1 MKSNS
6 ELSIFL
12 VDDDPFFVALCE
24 EYLRNCGYSK
34 ITRFGSGAEF
44 LKCLEQQADLIFLDY
59 NMGSLNGIETLKKIK
74 RFNPNSLVV
83 FISGQEEIA
92 VAVNALKYGAFDY
105 LVKGEVN
112 EEKLRIVME
121 KAIAINA
128 ILEKRRK
135 KTGLRKILS
144 TVGISSAI
152 LFLYKQFA
160 K

>member
-6 ELSIFL
+6 EFSIFL
-12 VDDDPFFVALCE
+12 VDDDPFFLALCE

-34 ITRFGSGAEF
+34 ITKFGSGAEF
-44 LKCLEQQADLIFLDY
+44 LKCLEQMPDLIFLDY
-59 NMGSLNGIETLKKIK
+59 CMGSLNGIDTLKKIK

-83 FISGQEEIA
+83 FISGQEDIG

-105 LVKGEVN
+105 LVKNDVN
-112 EEKLRIVME
+112 EEKLKAVME
-121 KAIAINA
+121 KASAINA
-128 ILEKRRK
+128 LLDKHRK
-135 KTGLRKILS
+135 KSGLRKILS
-144 TVGISSAI
+144 SVGISGLI